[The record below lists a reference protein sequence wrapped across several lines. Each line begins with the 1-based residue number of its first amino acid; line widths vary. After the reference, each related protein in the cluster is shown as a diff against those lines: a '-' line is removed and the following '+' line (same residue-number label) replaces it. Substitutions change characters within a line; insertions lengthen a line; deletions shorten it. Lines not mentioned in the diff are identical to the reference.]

1 MITEQMLQAAAAE
14 AGQAVCNSLPSP
26 DECVHSFSERFE
38 RKMRRV
44 LRRQRHPAAHRF
56 LRRAACFFLI
66 LTLGGTSW
74 LAVDVQARTAF
85 LNWVRYQYENVTE
98 YRFAGD
104 ASMTLS
110 SVPEPAWLPE
120 GYSEK
125 DRMDAEGYSARVY
138 TNTDGGLISFSCSRG
153 ADAASLFLV
162 SDTAAELETQVNGRP
177 ADYYQEADS
186 EAASALVWM
195 SADGATMFCLTG
207 ALPEETLVRIAE
219 SVPAGD

>member
-1 MITEQMLQAAAAE
+1 
-14 AGQAVCNSLPSP
+14 
-26 DECVHSFSERFE
+26 
-38 RKMRRV
+38 RV

-74 LAVDVQARTAF
+74 LTVDVQARTAF

-138 TNTDGGLISFSCSRG
+138 TNADGGLISFSCSRG
-153 ADAASLFLV
+153 ADAASLFLI
-162 SDTAAELETQVNGRP
+162 SDTATELETQVNGRP
-177 ADYYQEADS
+177 ADYYQAPDS

-195 SADGATMFCLTG
+195 SADGATMFRLTRAPRVAELARSDECPPPG
-207 ALPEETLVRIAE
+207 GWRPCPLPA
-219 SVPAGD
+219 A

>member
-1 MITEQMLQAAAAE
+1 
-14 AGQAVCNSLPSP
+14 
-26 DECVHSFSERFE
+26 
-38 RKMRRV
+38 MRRRV
-44 LRRQRHPAAHRF
+44 CTRRE
-56 LRRAACFFLI
+56 ACFFLI

-74 LAVDVQARTAF
+74 LTVDVQARAAF

-104 ASMTLS
+104 ASMALS

-138 TNTDGGLISFSCSRG
+138 TNADGGLISFSCSRG
-153 ADAASLFLV
+153 ADAASLFLI
-162 SDTAAELETQVNGRP
+162 SDTATELETQVNGRP
-177 ADYYQEADS
+177 AEYYQEPDS
-186 EAASALVWM
+186 DAASALVWM